1 MKIITIWYLSS
12 TLAIGDGSDDGL
24 SLFCG
29 VYYRR
34 YNSGVK
40 LQSPKMGSWCI
51 LVKVQWLHLLDIY

>member
-1 MKIITIWYLSS
+1 MFMILYLSS
-12 TLAIGDGSDDGL
+12 TLAIGDGSDDRL

-40 LQSPKMGSWCI
+40 SQSPKVG
-51 LVKVQWLHLLDIY
+51 LDAY

>member
-1 MKIITIWYLSS
+1 MIWYLSA

-34 YNSGVK
+34 YISGVK
-40 LQSPKMGSWCI
+40 LQSPKMG
-51 LVKVQWLHLLDIY
+51 LDAY